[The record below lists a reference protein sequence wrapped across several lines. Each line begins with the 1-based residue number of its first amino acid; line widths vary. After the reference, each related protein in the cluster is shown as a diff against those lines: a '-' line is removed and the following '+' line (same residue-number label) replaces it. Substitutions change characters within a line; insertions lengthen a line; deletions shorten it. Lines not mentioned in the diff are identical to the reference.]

1 MCKSML
7 REVLK
12 PIKELFSPTVDV
24 NRAIELIEKL
34 RSSK

>member
-7 REVLK
+7 RKVLK
-12 PIKELFSPTVDV
+12 PIKELFFLTVDV

>member
-7 REVLK
+7 RKVLK
-12 PIKELFSPTVDV
+12 PIKELFSLPVDV
-24 NRAIELIEKL
+24 NHAIELIEKL